1 MRARMIEQYEKNYI
15 DHIIESPQRIVQLMY
30 GESGLLT
37 FLDDLF
43 EPVKDEDKTEGFNY
57 YFLLKQIFAK
67 LEMYPE

>member
-1 MRARMIEQYEKNYI
+1 M
-15 DHIIESPQRIVQLMY
+15 QLTY

-67 LEMYPE
+67 LEMYPEEIPGEPVFIDYDCDRE

>member
-1 MRARMIEQYEKNYI
+1 
-15 DHIIESPQRIVQLMY
+15 VQLTY

-67 LEMYPE
+67 LEMYPEEIQGEPVFIDYDCDRE